1 MGYIE
6 FLKRLDRQVS
16 FKNKHNS
23 LRRIEVN
30 LKEHATFCI
39 FVYRK
44 PFRVIQFFKRWIIG
58 DASNRS
64 DHWSVPVQECRPAA
78 GLPTSGT
85 CFTLRPCRQALSPEV
100 NMNTMPRASL
110 HAIDI
115 RDSPI
120 VVWSEAL
127 CIPNNLPVKS
137 PRASFRPTELP
148 KPISLPIAELIG
160 NQSKFAN
167 PFFSFQSD

>member
-1 MGYIE
+1 
-6 FLKRLDRQVS
+6 
-16 FKNKHNS
+16 
-23 LRRIEVN
+23 
-30 LKEHATFCI
+30 
-39 FVYRK
+39 
-44 PFRVIQFFKRWIIG
+44 
-58 DASNRS
+58 
-64 DHWSVPVQECRPAA
+64 
-78 GLPTSGT
+78 
-85 CFTLRPCRQALSPEV
+85 
-100 NMNTMPRASL
+100 MNTMPRASL